1 MDGISVH
8 TYEIKLNGKLKATA
22 ETYATGLRYYQE
34 ILNKMI
40 IKHSSRL
47 CEEVDCVEFI
57 NIETN
62 AILEQA
68 SFN

>member
-1 MDGISVH
+1 MDGISIH
-8 TYEIKLNGKLKATA
+8 IYEIRLNGKLKATA
-22 ETYATGLRYYQE
+22 ETYAIGLRYYQE
-34 ILNKMI
+34 MLNKMT

-47 CEEVDCVEFI
+47 CEENDVITFR
-57 NIETN
+57 NISTN